1 MVILKEFKARLKD
14 FNLYVERVQIVRYCR
29 GESVKTNLKLI
40 GKLLL
45 VLVPVTF
52 ATVSFAQTD
61 NDRSPWLDD
70 NGQVTNPDPS
80 SGTDSGSPTDPEDGD
95 IPSWL
100 DSDPDNGSGSG
111 GSDNDS
117 GTGRGSGTREI
128 SSAIAVARDL
138 IALGEE
144 FYALVEKG
152 KPVSKVNVT
161 PISVLPRNEDG
172 SPVDELATENWEI
185 PKSKRYSMTLKNL
198 YGMKV
203 VDMVFNLNFS
213 YGGSYDGRG
222 KFLTGVQITV
232 DNVQPAWGYSF
243 DASFK
248 LVSIT
253 NMGTADDPIAGATI
267 QMSYA
272 VSTIMSRKEMTKTFF
287 ITANGDIER
296 VQGAIESF

>member
-1 MVILKEFKARLKD
+1 MNDGQKLTLKSF
-14 FNLYVERVQIVRYCR
+14 
-29 GESVKTNLKLI
+29 
-40 GKLLL
+40 L
-45 VLVPVTF
+45 VLIFFAF
-52 ATVSFAQTD
+52 ATVAFGQTG
-61 NDRSPWLDD
+61 NDSSEQYPWLNGNSASSPDTAATLPDTSADD
-70 NGQVTNPDPS
+70 DDPL
-80 SGTDSGSPTDPEDGD
+80 PPY
-95 IPSWL
+95 L
-100 DSDPDNGSGSG
+100 DPDDGRD
-111 GSDNDS
+111 DNDS
-117 GTGRGSGTREI
+117 GAGNDNTTNPVSGIGSGVSEI

-152 KPVSKVNVT
+152 KPVSNIDVT

-172 SPVDELATENWEI
+172 SAVDELATESWEI
-185 PKSKRYSMTLKNL
+185 PKSKRYGMTLKNL

-222 KFLTGVQITV
+222 KFLKGVQITV
-232 DNVQPAWGYSF
+232 DNLKLAWGYNF

-248 LVSIT
+248 LVSII

-287 ITANGDIER
+287 ITADGDIER
-296 VQGAIESF
+296 VQGAIERL